1 VAVADQQGISGALTK
16 YVIPAAEIGRVRDQL
31 DLVGIDE
38 RRLFPDLSGLASEL
52 RVTTV
57 EAHAD
62 CFKWCLYLAQES
74 WIQVRMQARCP
85 SERSPTGYKI
95 QC

>member
-38 RRLFPDLSGLASEL
+38 RRLFPRPQRPCQRIARYYGRSARRL
-52 RVTTV
+52 
-57 EAHAD
+57 
-62 CFKWCLYLAQES
+62 F
-74 WIQVRMQARCP
+74 QVVSVFGARIMDP
-85 SERSPTGYKI
+85 GQDAGSLPERTFPNRL
-95 QC
+95 